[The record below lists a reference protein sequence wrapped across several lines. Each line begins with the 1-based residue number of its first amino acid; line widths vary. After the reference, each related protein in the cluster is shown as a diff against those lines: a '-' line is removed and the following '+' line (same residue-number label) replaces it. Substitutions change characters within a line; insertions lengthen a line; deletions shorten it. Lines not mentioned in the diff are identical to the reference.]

1 LTIVSIILFPFFGF
15 AIKYFYSRLRQ
26 LTRERSQALAE
37 MQGHL
42 HERVQGTAVVR
53 SFANEDYE
61 QGQFDK
67 RNHNFL
73 VKALKHTD
81 WNTKTFAITNTITDL
96 APLLVI
102 AFAAYQVINGNLNMG
117 TMIAFAG
124 YMERVY
130 IPLRRLI
137 NSSTTLTQSVA
148 SIDLV
153 FELYNEPYDIKD
165 FPDAP
170 ALHDIN
176 GQIEFD
182 YVSFQ
187 YDAEDEYA
195 L

>member
-1 LTIVSIILFPFFGF
+1 MNVWLDIATIIIAIIIMVTMDIPLTIVSIILFPFFGF

-81 WNTKTFAITNTITDL
+81 WNAKTFAI
-96 APLLVI
+96 
-102 AFAAYQVINGNLNMG
+102 
-117 TMIAFAG
+117 
-124 YMERVY
+124 
-130 IPLRRLI
+130 
-137 NSSTTLTQSVA
+137 
-148 SIDLV
+148 
-153 FELYNEPYDIKD
+153 
-165 FPDAP
+165 
-170 ALHDIN
+170 
-176 GQIEFD
+176 
-182 YVSFQ
+182 
-187 YDAEDEYA
+187 
-195 L
+195 